1 MENANA
7 LSDSS
12 ASVTRGSGHSEQANA
27 EGYYFVKCF
36 DKDGNLKWEDHIK
49 NVVCTEGKNA
59 ALQAILKASA
69 FTQVSIMGLIG
80 NVTYSAPVAGN
91 TAANINTAASA
102 NNWNESTAAVSSVR
116 KDVTASVGTPSAGS
130 VSISAQSFSITG
142 TDTING
148 CFVLI
153 KSLAGV
159 SPTTAVANTSGALW
173 SAGAFS
179 GGGKAV
185 TNGDTLSVTYST
197 SL

>member
-1 MENANA
+1 MEKANAN
-7 LSDSS
+7 SEST
-12 ASVTRGSGHSEQANA
+12 ASVIRGSGHSEEAHA
-27 EGYYFVKCF
+27 EGFYFVECF
-36 DKDGNLKWEDHIK
+36 DKEGNLKWQDSIK

-80 NVTYSAPVAGN
+80 NTTYSAPVAGN
-91 TAANINTAASA
+91 TAGAIATSGSA
-102 NNWNESTAAVSSVR
+102 NSWNEATSGVSSVR
-116 KDVTASVGTPSAGS
+116 KDVTSSVGTPSAGS

-179 GGGKAV
+179 GGGRAV
-185 TNGDTLSVTYST
+185 VNGDTLSVTYST